1 MKRLGKIKPIVV
13 KLAACLGAV
22 GATLLIISPHS
33 SQNVP
38 QTTFEVKT
46 TSYTPVEEK
55 PLKNENSGVSD
66 VVTET
71 SEPEQQNN
79 LHYEYTDAD
88 ADMLAKLIYREAGI
102 CSEDEQRLIAWTV
115 FQRIDSTNHD
125 FRNMNTISDV
135 VTAPHQFAYDEAAPI
150 KDDIRRLCEAELEKW
165 ATGGTPPTVEPY
177 APTLPYLY
185 FEGDGHHNWF
195 RAEW

>member
-1 MKRLGKIKPIVV
+1 MKLIKRIFKSGLPAVWVV
-13 KLAACLGAV
+13 MGAFIFLMSSCN
-22 GATLLIISPHS
+22 APQEPTSDFESEEHNYASYEEKTLTSETSCGIECVAES
-33 SQNVP
+33 VP
-38 QTTFEVKT
+38 Q
-46 TSYTPVEEK
+46 VEE
-55 PLKNENSGVSD
+55 N
-66 VVTET
+66 
-71 SEPEQQNN
+71 QR
-79 LHYEYTDAD
+79 HYEYTSAE
-88 ADMLAKLIYREAGI
+88 ADMLAKLVYREAGI
-102 CSEDEQRLIAWTV
+102 CSEDEQRLIVWTV
-115 FQRIDSTNHD
+115 FQRVDSTDHD

-135 VTAPHQFAYDEAAPI
+135 VTAPHQFAYDETAPI